1 MSVVHSGR
9 RHRLVLYTYM
19 INRWW
24 RAILALG
31 IVLLALAAGLGSLP
45 LLMHQSPTYFVSDLT
60 LWAVSGVGA
69 FTVFLA
75 IVLIAIR
82 KSAYV
87 QPFDTHLRMVTPF
100 LRMNI
105 SYRRIRQTTS
115 VEFRSLFPARQ
126 FKGSNRAILEEL
138 AGQMAIVLELNG
150 WPLPPYFLRF
160 FLSPFFFPDKSSRLA
175 LIVPDWLK
183 FSMELES
190 YRNAWRESLQKPVRS
205 PQQELLASF
214 SKSKR

>member
-1 MSVVHSGR
+1 MPVVHSGR

-60 LWAVSGVGA
+60 LWGVSGVGA

-115 VEFRSLFPARQ
+115 VEFRRLFPSRQ
-126 FKGSNRAILEEL
+126 FKGSKRSILEPL
-138 AGQMAIVLELNG
+138 SGQMAIVLELNG
-150 WPLPPYFLRF
+150 WPLPPYFLHF

-190 YRNAWRESLQKPVRS
+190 YRNTWRESLQKPVRT

-214 SKSKR
+214 SKPKR

>member
-1 MSVVHSGR
+1 MPDVHSGR

-24 RAILALG
+24 RVILALG
-31 IVLLALAAGLGSLP
+31 IVLLALAVGLGGLP
-45 LLMHQSPTYFVSDLT
+45 LFLHQSPTYWVSDLT
-60 LWAVSGVGA
+60 LWAVSGMGA

-75 IVLIAIR
+75 ILLITIR

-115 VEFRSLFPARQ
+115 VEFRRLFPPKQ
-126 FKGSNRAILEEL
+126 FKGSKRAILEPLSGE
-138 AGQMAIVLELNG
+138 MAIVLELNG
-150 WPLPPYFLRF
+150 WPLPPDYLRF
-160 FLSPFFFPDKSSRLA
+160 FLSPFFFPDKTSRLA
-175 LIVPDWLK
+175 LVVPDWLK
-183 FSMELES
+183 FSMEVES
-190 YRNAWRESLQKPVRS
+190 FRNAWRDSLQKPVRT
-205 PQQELLASF
+205 PQQEILAGF
-214 SKSKR
+214 SKPKR